1 MLKAI
6 DEIKL
11 NIRKLKDNC
20 KKIINLLFFF
30 KVFLFAIYIIICLS
44 SIQNLYLVFLS
55 AVEGK
60 ELYLKGPNC

>member
-11 NIRKLKDNC
+11 NIRKLTDNC
-20 KKIINLLFFF
+20 KKIINFLFI
-30 KVFLFAIYIIICLS
+30 KKKLFAIYIIICLS